1 MSIDFKKLPKNSLIH
16 FIGIGGISMSALASV
31 LINKGYRVSGSDT
44 NKSKLTEELENDGAK
59 IFYGHATKNAV
70 GADAVIYSAAIG
82 KDNPERAYAEEH
94 GIPNAERSVLLG
106 EIEKMYKFPIDVS
119 GTHGKTSTTGMLS
132 HIFLAAKKDPTIL
145 IGGELNAINGN
156 KKIGSSDYFISE
168 ACEYHRSFLSFH
180 PYIGIILDIEADHLD
195 YYKDLDDVKSAFS
208 SFADIVSGAVI
219 INADDKNTVDAVKNT
234 KTSVITT
241 SRLSS
246 EADYYADS
254 LSANDYGEYSFSV
267 YKKGAYLADVNLH
280 VPGVHHVSNALC
292 AFAAAHQLGIS
303 PEIISKG
310 LSSFSGVKRRF
321 ELKADINGIRIYDDY
336 AHHPTEIA
344 ATLEA
349 LKSFSSGNKYI
360 IFQPHTYTRTLS
372 LFDDFVSVLKKA
384 DNLVLLDIYAAREKD
399 NGTVKSSMLRDEI
412 PGSYLASDFSDAAY
426 HIIPKLKK
434 GDIVMTVGAGDVYK
448 VGDNITDILSR
459 TI

>member
-1 MSIDFKKLPKNSLIH
+1 
-16 FIGIGGISMSALASV
+16 MSALASI
-31 LINKGYRVSGSDT
+31 LINKGYRVSGSDAK
-44 NKSKLTEELENDGAK
+44 KSPLTEELAKEGAV
-59 IFYGHATKNAV
+59 IYIGHSEKNVKNADLV
-70 GADAVIYSAAIG
+70 VYSAAIG
-82 KDNPERAYAEEH
+82 SDNPERAYAEEH

-132 HIFLAAKKDPTIL
+132 HIFLAAEKDPTIL

-208 SFADIVSGAVI
+208 SFADIVSGAVV
-219 INADDKNTVDAVKNT
+219 INADDKNTVSAVKNT
-234 KTSVITT
+234 KKAVITT

-246 EADYYADS
+246 DADYYADS
-254 LSANDYGEYSFSV
+254 LSVNGYGEYSFDV
-267 YKKGAYLADVNLH
+267 YRKGVHLARVNLH
-280 VPGVHHVSNALC
+280 VPGIHHVSNALC
-292 AFAAAHQLGIS
+292 AFAAAHSVGIS
-303 PEIISKG
+303 PEDISKG

-349 LKSFSSGNKYI
+349 LKSFDTGNKYI
-360 IFQPHTYTRTLS
+360 VFQPHTYTRTLS

-399 NGTVKSSMLRDEI
+399 NGTVKSSMLRDKI

-426 HIIPKLKK
+426 RIIPKLKK